1 MYSVEEIMTL
11 MDKLAQTELDSV
23 QIKDQDMSLTI
34 KAKRPRVV
42 EIGAV
47 QTVAAAP
54 CEPAAETQP
63 KQEKEESGKPVKS
76 PIVGTFYEAPSPD
89 KPPFVKVGQQVRKGD
104 VLFIIE
110 SMKLMNE
117 VISEA
122 DGVISK
128 ICVENNSPVEYG
140 QVIMYME

>member
-1 MYSVEEIMTL
+1 MFSVEEIMPL
-11 MDKLAQTELDSV
+11 MDKLAQTGLQSV
-23 QIKDQDMSLTI
+23 KIQEEDCSVCITAKKPQVVEVS
-34 KAKRPRVV
+34 KAKVAEASVV
-42 EIGAV
+42 NEQPG
-47 QTVAAAP
+47 
-54 CEPAAETQP
+54 AAEET
-63 KQEKEESGKPVKS
+63 KEKEQGKPIKS

-89 KPPFVKVGQQVRKGD
+89 KPPFVKVGQKVKKGD

-117 VISEA
+117 VISES
-122 DGVISK
+122 DGVITK

>member
-42 EIGAV
+42 EI
-47 QTVAAAP
+47 
-54 CEPAAETQP
+54 
-63 KQEKEESGKPVKS
+63 
-76 PIVGTFYEAPSPD
+76 
-89 KPPFVKVGQQVRKGD
+89 GD